1 MLSQAVTKN
10 ILYECQWCCF
20 QIDTD
25 LSHFRIFSDPK
36 NGGVCLRETL
46 FIKYEM
52 IKLVILRKVKRENV
66 NRNSVSF
73 RKINFNKVRNSR

>member
-1 MLSQAVTKN
+1 MNVSGVVSRFTLIYLISEYFLIPK
-10 ILYECQWCCF
+10 
-20 QIDTD
+20 TD
-25 LSHFRIFSDPK
+25 
-36 NGGVCLRETL
+36 VCLRETL

-52 IKLVILRKVKRENV
+52 IKLVILRKGERESV